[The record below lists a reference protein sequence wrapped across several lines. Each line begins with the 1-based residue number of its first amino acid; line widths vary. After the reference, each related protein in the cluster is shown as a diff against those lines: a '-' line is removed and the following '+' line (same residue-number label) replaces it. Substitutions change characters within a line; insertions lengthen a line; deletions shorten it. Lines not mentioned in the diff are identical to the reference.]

1 MGACLKRQGN
11 EKEKRNAMVIDEQ
24 LRKYRKELDKEIKL
38 LLLGAGDSGK
48 STIFKQMKVIHLEG
62 FTIEERKNF
71 RLAVI
76 GNLINTMQCVIRAA
90 SSVKVSLE
98 YTNEKAS
105 ENILHLSG
113 LNDLT
118 GDIRQDI
125 VKVASDKSL
134 KKVLRQTEIQL
145 PDAAP
150 HFIKHAERIM
160 SEDFIPTVDDILRT
174 RIKTMGISEIS
185 FKIEGNNFKLV
196 DVGGQRSERRK
207 WISCFDNVTAI
218 IFCLALSEYNLVLE
232 EDRTVNRM
240 HESLQLFKEIC
251 NSEWF
256 RKVALILFLNKSDIF
271 QEKIT
276 KVNLD
281 VCFPDYKGQP
291 DFDEATDFI
300 TKKFMQLDKTGR
312 KKIYPHVT
320 IATNTENIRFVF
332 EAVRDIIVQAA
343 IATNQNYHM

>member
-1 MGACLKRQGN
+1 MGACLRRQGN
-11 EKEKRNAMVIDEQ
+11 EKEKTHAIIIDEG

-48 STIFKQMKVIHLEG
+48 STVFKQMKIIHLEG
-62 FTIEERKNF
+62 FTEDERKSF
-71 RLAVI
+71 KLAVI
-76 GNLINTMQCVIRAA
+76 GNLINSMQCLIRAA
-90 SSVKVSLE
+90 HSLKHPLE
-98 YTNEKAS
+98 ESNQRAA

-118 GDIRQDI
+118 VDIRHDI
-125 VKVASDKSL
+125 VKISSDKSL
-134 KKVLRQTEIQL
+134 KKTMRQTDIYL

-150 HFIKHAERIM
+150 HFIKHAERVM
-160 SEDFIPTVDDILRT
+160 SDDFIPTVDDILRT
-174 RIKTMGISEIS
+174 RVKTMGVAEIR
-185 FKIEGNNFKLV
+185 FNIEGNVFKLV

-207 WISCFDNVTAI
+207 WIHCFTEVTAI

-232 EDRTVNRM
+232 EDKTVNRM

-251 NSEWF
+251 NSEYF
-256 RKVALILFLNKSDIF
+256 RKVALILFLNKSDLF

-276 KVNLD
+276 RVNLD
-281 VCFPDYKGQP
+281 ICFPEYKGAAE
-291 DFDEATDFI
+291 FEEATEFI
-300 TKKFMQLDKTGR
+300 KKKFMHLDKTAR

-332 EAVRDIIVQAA
+332 EAVKDTIIQTA
-343 IATNQNYHM
+343 IAGYSQNGM